1 MNPRSGGPGSG
12 SPVVR
17 PDRRTPDHRTPD
29 YRIPA
34 YPIPLVILVAA
45 LLPPV
50 LQQGRPQPTVSFH
63 HLHFRSDDPAD
74 SMAEVIRTAG
84 GATAIVPGLGAGVR
98 LDDVYVLF
106 DRSSEPDAGTPVPPA
121 AAVASAVRWL
131 ESRRIEVLAAGR
143 GERLLA
149 AVTSDALDHVAFA
162 ADDVT
167 AIEQLLRSAGIEP
180 TARRGESVFYPGDGV
195 LIELTADTRR
205 PDRFWCPMH
214 PHIRSPGPQ
223 TCAICS
229 MALVPIAPPRAGQ
242 YRLEVTQ
249 VPARR
254 GAGTKALKLRIRDPD
269 SHENVQMFAEVHERL
284 LHLFIIGRDLRYFAH
299 EHPRRTS
306 DGFELPVDLAPG
318 AYMLIADFL
327 PGGGYP
333 QMVHRAIVTP
343 GFRASPFGT
352 VALQEDVAEK
362 AADGMR
368 VQMTVEPAR
377 GRPAAILRFRLM
389 DEAGAAVTD
398 LEQYLRSAGHLLVV
412 SPDLTHSIHAHPEA
426 LGSGPELAFDV
437 EFPEPGIYKL
447 WVQMQRRGKVSAVP
461 FVVRI
466 GS

>member
-1 MNPRSGGPGSG
+1 M
-12 SPVVR
+12 V
-17 PDRRTPDHRTPD
+17 
-29 YRIPA
+29 
-34 YPIPLVILVAA
+34 LLVAA

-50 LQQGRPQPTVSFH
+50 PQQGRPQPTVRFH
-63 HLHFRSDDPAD
+63 HLHFRSSDPAG
-74 SMAEVIRTAG
+74 SMADVIRAAG
-84 GATAIVPGLGAGVR
+84 GTTIIVPGLGPGVR

-106 DRSSEPDAGTPVPPA
+106 DRSSATDSRTPVPPA
-121 AAVASAVRWL
+121 AALASAQQWFEARKIGVR
-131 ESRRIEVLAAGR
+131 VAGS

-149 AVTSDALDHVAFA
+149 AVAPEVLDHVAFA

-167 AIEQLLRSAGIEP
+167 AIEGMLRATGIEP
-180 TARRGESVFYPGDGV
+180 SERRGASVFYRADGV
-195 LIELTADTRR
+195 LIELTADTER

-214 PHIRSPGPQ
+214 PHVRSPAPQ
-223 TCAICS
+223 TCPICS
-229 MALVPIAPPRAGQ
+229 MALVPIAPPRTGQ
-242 YRLEVTQ
+242 YRLAVTQ

-254 GAGTKALKLRIRDPD
+254 GPGTSALKLRIRDPD
-269 SHENVQMFAEVHERL
+269 SHENVQMFAEAHERL

-362 AADGMR
+362 AADGLR

-377 GRPAAILRFRLM
+377 GRPAAIVRFRLM
-389 DEAGAAVTD
+389 DDAGTAVTD
-398 LEQYLRSAGHLLVV
+398 LEPYLGSAGHLLIV

-437 EFPEPGIYKL
+437 EFPEAGIYKL
-447 WVQMQRRGKVSAVP
+447 WVQFQRRGKVSAVP